1 MRVRSII
8 REMAEGDPE
17 AWNRAELKL
26 SQSNVHEA
34 NKDALRRALDELPDP
49 RKP

>member
-8 REMAEGDPE
+8 REMADGDPE
-17 AWNRAELKL
+17 AWNKAELKL
-26 SQSNVHEA
+26 SQADVHES
-34 NKDALRRALDELPDP
+34 NKDALRQALAELPDP